1 MGNPGSLLYHII
13 ITKGREKMIALER
26 IRILDLS
33 RLAPGPLGSMV
44 LADMGAEVI
53 KVEELEERGG
63 MARDIFVPPGVSP
76 EEEGKYLARDIL
88 GRNKKSIALNLKLPE
103 AREIFYKLAA
113 TADVIWESYR
123 PGVVDRLGIG
133 YETISKINPRII
145 YCSIS
150 GYGQDGPYRDLPG
163 HDPTYSAIAG
173 VLASNTDMED
183 RPMTSGVPV
192 ADTSVGL
199 YAVIGVL
206 CALIAREKTDRGQYI
221 DVSFADSALSFAA
234 ILLGQYMVYGP
245 MPRRQDA
252 QLIQNAWQTKD
263 GKYIAS
269 CPLESY
275 FWERFCRALGMEE
288 LIHHHHATGEK
299 YDEVVSAIRDKVLT
313 KTRDEWFEIMKEA
326 DTCVSPVLTFDEI
339 LKDPQIL
346 HRNMIM
352 ELEHPT
358 QGKVK
363 QLGFGIKLSET
374 PAQFRNFAPLL
385 GQHTEEILQEL
396 GYSGELV
403 EELRKAGAVK

>member
-1 MGNPGSLLYHII
+1 MLYHIVI
-13 ITKGREKMIALER
+13 NKGREEMIALEG
-26 IRILDLS
+26 IKILDLS

-76 EEEGKYLARDIL
+76 EEEKKYLARDIL

-123 PGVVDRLGIG
+123 PGVVERLGIG
-133 YETISKINPRII
+133 YGTISEINPRII

-173 VLASNTDMED
+173 VLASNMDMED
-183 RPMTSGVPV
+183 TPMTSGVPV

-206 CALIAREKTDRGQYI
+206 CALIARDKTGRGQYI

-234 ILLGQYMVYGP
+234 ILLGQHMVYGP
-245 MPRRQDA
+245 MPKRRDA
-252 QLIQNAWQTKD
+252 QLIQNSWQTKD

-275 FWERFCRALGMEE
+275 FWERFCRALGLEE
-288 LIHHHHATGEK
+288 LIHHHYATTEK

-326 DTCVSPVLTFDEI
+326 DTCVSPVLTFDEV

-363 QLGFGIKLSET
+363 QLGFAIKLSET

-385 GQHTEEILQEL
+385 GQHTQEILQEL
-396 GYSGELV
+396 GYSRELV

>member
-1 MGNPGSLLYHII
+1 
-13 ITKGREKMIALER
+13 MIALEG
-26 IRILDLS
+26 IRVLDLS
-33 RLAPGPLGSMV
+33 RLAPGPLGSMI

-103 AREIFYKLAA
+103 ARKIFYKLAA

-150 GYGQDGPYRDLPG
+150 GYGHDGPYRDMPG
-163 HDPTYSAIAG
+163 HDPNYSAIAG

-183 RPMTSGVPV
+183 RPMTSGVPL

-206 CALIAREKTDRGQYI
+206 CALIAREKTGRGQYL

-234 ILLGQYMVYGP
+234 ILLGQYMVFGP
-245 MPRRQDA
+245 MPRRRDM
-252 QLIQNAWQTKD
+252 QLIQNTWQTKD
-263 GKYIAS
+263 GKYITS
-269 CPLESY
+269 CPMESY
-275 FWERFCRALGMEE
+275 FWERFCRALGLEE
-288 LIHHHHATGEK
+288 LIQHHHATGEK
-299 YDEVVSAIRDKVLT
+299 YDEAVSAIRDKILT

-326 DTCVSPVLTFDEI
+326 DTCVSPVLTFDEV

-363 QLGFGIKLSET
+363 QLGFAVKLSET
-374 PAQFRNFAPLL
+374 PAQFRNFAPVL
-385 GQHTEEILQEL
+385 GQHSEEILQEL
-396 GYSGELV
+396 GYSGKSV
-403 EELRKAGAVK
+403 EKLRKAGVVK